1 MNASNGDVVNSFI
14 VLNLPFNQHS
24 TLEVRPGVLTRD
36 AISRIL
42 EKRKITPQ
50 MCKVRCGPLPT
61 DDQIDLAMD
70 LESLARTLKRNE
82 LWVHCDFM
90 DVLITLN
97 HKISRCSF
105 MKMKECDVC
114 RKRVFWGYRC
124 ELCLF
129 KFHEKC
135 SSKVPTYCDLMNQ
148 IPYNQEIANRLK
160 EVMGKI
166 GGPNVEIAKDILESL
181 QTVAPQ
187 QSPSGSSSRINDVRL
202 LDSTDSASGSFNPY
216 PRDRSSSAPNINAIR
231 DDEMVE
237 QQVRNISRNCH
248 PPGLQSS
255 ASSSGIASSN
265 MISSKAGWRGQA
277 FRHKRTHTG
286 GSTSPGPGLSATNN
300 RLHPHF
306 PTASSSNS
314 PTSTSSS
321 PPPHAVFPTTPSHLT
336 LTPPQSAPPDK
347 MNSQSFFRDRM
358 RSKSPGD
365 TSALAVNGETAAPPR
380 GTLTPD
386 SEPRSTITR
395 KREMRPVEDWEICEN
410 YTIFGDKIGS
420 GSYGTVFQGNWF
432 GPVAVKKL
440 NVCEPSPAQLQAF
453 KNEVAVLK
461 KIRHAN
467 VLLFMGFIRN
477 PFLGIVTQWCE
488 GSSLYRHIHV
498 NEPKVEFSMAHIIEI
513 SKQIGQG
520 MNYLHSKCIIHRD
533 LKSNNIFLT
542 YDNTV
547 KIGDFGLATVKSKW
561 SAGTQHQQPTGSILW
576 MAPEVIR
583 MKDANPF
590 STYSDVYSYG
600 IVLYEL
606 LSSSLPY
613 SHMRD
618 KDAIFFMV
626 GLGKLKPDMSKIRPD
641 APKTFQALLEQCIQF
656 SRADRKEFPQ
666 ILVDLDRISQKM
678 PKLTKSQSE
687 PLLHSR
693 RGRQDIVYS
702 AASPNTPKLSHN
714 FLY

>member
-1 MNASNGDVVNSFI
+1 MNASNGDAVNSFI

-24 TLEVRPGVLTRD
+24 TIEVRPGVLARD

-50 MCKVRCGPLPT
+50 MCKVRDGPKQT
-61 DDQIDLAMD
+61 DHQIDLAMD
-70 LESLARTLKRNE
+70 LESLARILKRKE
-82 LWVHCDFM
+82 LWVQCDFM
-90 DVLITLN
+90 DVLIRID
-97 HKISRCSF
+97 HKMSKCSF
-105 MKMKECDVC
+105 LKMTKCDVC

-160 EVMGKI
+160 DVMGKI

-187 QSPSGSSSRINDVRL
+187 QSPSGSNTRINDVRL

-231 DDEMVE
+231 DDETLE
-237 QQVRNISRNCH
+237 EQVRNISRHCH

-265 MISSKAGWRGQA
+265 MISSKSGWRGQA
-277 FRHKRTHTG
+277 FRHKRTITG
-286 GSTSPGPGLSATNN
+286 GSTSPGPGLYPPNS

-321 PPPHAVFPTTPSHLT
+321 PPPHAVFATTPTHLT
-336 LTPPQSAPPDK
+336 LTPPQSAPPEK
-347 MNSQSFFRDRM
+347 LSSQSFFRDRM

-365 TSALAVNGETAAPPR
+365 SGALAVNGDPEAPPR
-380 GTLTPD
+380 GTLAPD

-395 KREMRPVEDWEICEN
+395 KRETRPAEDWDISEN
-410 YTIFGDKIGS
+410 FTIYGDKIGS
-420 GSYGTVFQGNWF
+420 GSFGTVFQGNWF

-440 NVCEPSPAQLQAF
+440 NVADPSPAQLQAF
-453 KNEVAVLK
+453 KSEVAVLK

-467 VLLFMGFIRN
+467 VLLFMGTIKE

-488 GSSLYRHIHV
+488 GSSLYKHIHI
-498 NEPKVEFSMAHIIEI
+498 NEPKVEFSMASIIEI

-520 MNYLHSKCIIHRD
+520 MNYLHSKNIIHRD

-542 YDNTV
+542 EDNTV
-547 KIGDFGLATVKSKW
+547 KIGDFGLATVKSRW
-561 SAGTQHQQPTGSILW
+561 SGTTPNQQPTGSVLW

-583 MKDANPF
+583 MRDATPF
-590 STYSDVYSYG
+590 STLSDVYSYG

-606 LSSSLPY
+606 LTSSLPY
-613 SHMRD
+613 GHTKD
-618 KDAIFFMV
+618 KDMIFFMV
-626 GLGKLKPDMSKIRPD
+626 GRGMLKPDMGKIRSD
-641 APKTFQALLEQCIQF
+641 APKKFHSLLDQCIRF
-656 SRADRKEFPQ
+656 NREERKEFPQ
-666 ILVDLDRISQKM
+666 ILIDLDRISQKM

-687 PLLHSR
+687 PLLWSR
-693 RGRQDIVYS
+693 RGRPVIHYH
-702 AASPNTPKLSHN
+702 AASPNTPKMSHN